1 MRVIVSQV
9 KEESNDSPSLSAI
22 DARSGHFWLIPFSLT
37 LDHESLHIPSFS
49 QNLFFL
55 ETEHSRDLISCWSK
69 EGFFITDTLSTLKEF
84 DWVERVHSFARE
96 KMILFVEE
104 EHRDALPDKEIRFKK
119 GGGFPQRN
127 WRKCSKV
134 WRQRSIN

>member
-1 MRVIVSQV
+1 MRVIVSRV

-69 EGFFITDTLSTLKEF
+69 EGFLSLT
-84 DWVERVHSFARE
+84 RCPH
-96 KMILFVEE
+96 
-104 EHRDALPDKEIRFKK
+104 
-119 GGGFPQRN
+119 
-127 WRKCSKV
+127 
-134 WRQRSIN
+134 

>member
-1 MRVIVSQV
+1 M

-84 DWVERVHSFARE
+84 DWVERVHSFVRE

-104 EHRDALPDKEIRFKK
+104 EHRDALPDKEIRFRE
-119 GGGFPQRN
+119 GRGIPAAELA
-127 WRKCSKV
+127 KV
-134 WRQRSIN
+134 FKSVEAAIN

>member
-1 MRVIVSQV
+1 MRVIVSRV

-22 DARSGHFWLIPFSLT
+22 DARGGGSGHFWLIPFSLT

-69 EGFFITDTLSTLKEF
+69 EGFFITDMLSTLKEF
-84 DWVERVHSFARE
+84 DWVERVHSFALLDRARE
-96 KMILFVEE
+96 DDPFRRRRTPRRVA
-104 EHRDALPDKEIRFKK
+104 R
-119 GGGFPQRN
+119 
-127 WRKCSKV
+127 
-134 WRQRSIN
+134 